1 MGGIVGTPLYAVQL
15 RQSRSRKKKVGR
27 EPFKKCRRGEGGPPA
42 DVLRLW
48 EMAVLWEEGE
58 REREEEGEERKKQ
71 WLVVVIVSSPI
82 FPLGDK
88 NKFSSLILLLAELR
102 EGRTY
107 V

>member
-58 REREEEGEERKKQ
+58 RERERGRGGREEKA
-71 WLVVVIVSSPI
+71 VVGCCHCFLPY
-82 FPLGDK
+82 FPLG
-88 NKFSSLILLLAELR
+88 R
-102 EGRTY
+102 
-107 V
+107 